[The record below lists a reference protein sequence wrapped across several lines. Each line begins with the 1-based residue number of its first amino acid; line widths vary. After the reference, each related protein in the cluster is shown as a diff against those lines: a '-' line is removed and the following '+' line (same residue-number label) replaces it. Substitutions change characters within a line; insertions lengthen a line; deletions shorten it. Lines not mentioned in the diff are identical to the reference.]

1 MWVPR
6 VTVARRCG
14 AKLITAHRGGGVELT
29 YDQQFA
35 CVDVI
40 SHPYVSR
47 KLCRLLGVLWMK
59 MGRQVLDW
67 ELSQE
72 EPVLRHKPELDPA
85 LEQVLA
91 SAG

>member
-14 AKLITAHRGGGVELT
+14 AKLLTAHRGGGIELSFQHT
-29 YDQQFA
+29 IA

-47 KLCRLLGVLWMK
+47 KLCRLLGVLWIEH
-59 MGRQVLDW
+59 GAAVLEW
-67 ELSQE
+67 EKALE
-72 EPVLRHKPELDPA
+72 KPRRSSELDPA
-85 LEQVLA
+85 LEQALTG
-91 SAG
+91 SE